1 VRQMPQL
8 FRAFLFSRQTGYGT
22 IPGGND
28 IVFTPLK
35 SRDSHWAATRDT
47 ISNRDAVE
55 IVSEVVAQA
64 CGNHSR
70 WNSTTGMQQAAEA
83 LTLEAYVR
91 GSRDNIGVVVVAL
104 E

>member
-1 VRQMPQL
+1 M
-8 FRAFLFSRQTGYGT
+8 
-22 IPGGND
+22 
-28 IVFTPLK
+28 FTPLI
-35 SRDSHWAATRDT
+35 SRNLHWATTRDT

-55 IVSEVVAQA
+55 IVTEVVAQA

-70 WNSTTGMQQAAEA
+70 WNATTGMQQAAEA